1 MKMLITKIVLAT
13 SVALG
18 TLIAAE
24 AANAAPRYY
33 GGQAYDAQANPI
45 YGFGPRVTVQ
55 PGDVV
60 SGNRVVGR
68 DTDPFIPDVRS
79 NRQNLRTGP
88 ASAPGLVRQA
98 LTLPGGEDRLRQ
110 NLRKSYTS
118 YVTPPA
124 RTSGSKF
131 LNPRSSASPVNQV
144 RASCSDA
151 NIRLSLCTTGFPSTR
166 PSMR

>member
-55 PGDVV
+55 PGALL
-60 SGNRVVGR
+60 RAH
-68 DTDPFIPDVRS
+68 PDVRS

-98 LTLPGGEDRLRQ
+98 LTLPVGEDRLRQ

>member
-68 DTDPFIPDVRS
+68 DTEPFIRD
-79 NRQNLRTGP
+79 QLLR
-88 ASAPGLVRQA
+88 
-98 LTLPGGEDRLRQ
+98 EY
-110 NLRKSYTS
+110 N
-118 YVTPPA
+118 
-124 RTSGSKF
+124 SG
-131 LNPRSSASPVNQV
+131 
-144 RASCSDA
+144 
-151 NIRLSLCTTGFPSTR
+151 R
-166 PSMR
+166 PE

>member
-68 DTDPFIPDVRS
+68 DTDPVHSRS
-79 NRQNLRTGP
+79 AAARIQF
-88 ASAPGLVRQA
+88 
-98 LTLPGGEDRLRQ
+98 
-110 NLRKSYTS
+110 
-118 YVTPPA
+118 
-124 RTSGSKF
+124 RTSGVIGETCAQAR
-131 LNPRSSASPVNQV
+131 PARRAWCV
-144 RASCSDA
+144 R
-151 NIRLSLCTTGFPSTR
+151 P
-166 PSMR
+166 